1 MLRVEYCKQES
12 KMNAARNTARIL
24 AHRWRLIGNIKQ
36 HPLLQRAE
44 FMYLTYNQIR
54 PFTLSSHCRQE
65 APVNGDEGS
74 LKARNFDSNWP

>member
-1 MLRVEYCKQES
+1 
-12 KMNAARNTARIL
+12 MNAARNTARIL

-44 FMYLTYNQIR
+44 FIYLTYNQIR
-54 PFTLSSHCRQE
+54 PFTLSSNCRQE
-65 APVNGDEGS
+65 APVNGDEGF